1 MKTKVQLAN
10 SYVVFRRKPRREQ
23 STRAPVA
30 KRGPQGL
37 SLALLLLLLMPGQ
50 TSAQQG
56 RMEQGRI
63 TSSALTNNL
72 YGDPATRNYSV
83 YLPASYY
90 TSAKRYPVVY
100 FLHAWSYDESA
111 MAGRVQPTLDSMIRQ
126 GLVGEMIVVC
136 PNAQNK
142 LNGSW
147 YMSSPVIGDYETY
160 IAKDLVGWIDS
171 HYRTLSARESRGV
184 TGWSGGGWG
193 TMHLALKFPDVFSVA
208 VPQAGLYNSRSQFCD
223 GLERGMASYYPTN
236 LAQVGALPDWR
247 MSALVALFAGLLP
260 NPQRPSLYLDCPYD
274 WTNRQAVLNASAD
287 QRCREGDIQNGDL
300 ARYVLQPVRLNGLK
314 ILHGTADSVIPLTE
328 PRQFTN
334 ALSQAGVPFEYQEH
348 SGAHEFRA
356 DLALP
361 FLSSHLRGAERY
373 IAAPRL
379 ALTLAT
385 NAFLLAF
392 PTQTNVQYTIE
403 SAAVLDTLSTNWV
416 ERAQVTGNLRTA
428 TVTLPFE
435 GGNEFFRVRAA
446 NLP

>member
-10 SYVVFRRKPRREQ
+10 SYVVFRRKPRDEQ
-23 STRAPVA
+23 STRGRVA
-30 KRGPQGL
+30 NRGSKEL

-83 YLPASYY
+83 YLPASYD

-111 MAGRVQPTLDSMIRQ
+111 LATRLQPTLDSMIRQ
-126 GLVGEMIVVC
+126 RLIGEVIAVC

-142 LNGSW
+142 LSGSW
-147 YMSSPVIGDYETY
+147 YVSSPVIGDYETY

-171 HYRTLSARESRGV
+171 HYRTLAVRESRGV
-184 TGWSGGGWG
+184 TGWSAGGYG

-208 VPQAGLYNSRSQFCD
+208 VPQAGLYNSRSQLCD
-223 GLERGMASYYPTN
+223 GLERGMASYHPTN
-236 LAQVGALPDWR
+236 LTQVAALPDWR
-247 MSALVALFAGLLP
+247 MGALEPLFAGLLP
-260 NPQRPSLYLDCPYD
+260 NPQRPSLYTDYVYD
-274 WTNRQAVLNASAD
+274 WVNNQAVLNASAD
-287 QRCREGDIQNGDL
+287 QRCRQGDIQNGDL
-300 ARYVLQPVRLNGLK
+300 PRYLSQPVRLNGIK
-314 ILHGTADSVIPLTE
+314 ILHGTADSVIPLTD

-334 ALSQAGVPFEYQEH
+334 ALGQAGVLFEYQEH
-348 SGAHEFRA
+348 SGGHEYRA

-361 FLSSHLRGAERY
+361 FLSSHLQDAERY
-373 IAAPRL
+373 IKPPLL
-379 ALTLAT
+379 ALTLTT
-385 NAFLLAF
+385 NAFQLAF

-403 SAAVLDTLSTNWV
+403 SAAVLDALGTNWV
-416 ERAQVTGNLRTA
+416 ERAQVTGDLRTA
-428 TVTLPFE
+428 KVTLPFQ
-435 GGNEFFRVRAA
+435 GGAAFFRVRAA
-446 NLP
+446 NVP